1 MLPRPAPRVTL
12 QVDALRVEVYVS
24 RAEMGLAAAHDAL
37 AILETAQHNHIAP
50 RAIFAAAPS
59 QNELL
64 AGLRE
69 GRRVHWPTVHAFH
82 MDEYLGLPGDAP
94 QSFGRFLRERLFG
107 RLPFGSVAYL
117 DGQAQD
123 AVDEC
128 ARYAALLRAAP
139 IDLVCAGIGENG
151 HMAFNDPPVADFADP
166 EGVKVVELDAICRQQ
181 QVNDGAF
188 AALEQVPT
196 HAMTLTM
203 PSLLAARRIVCVVP
217 GPTKAAAVRTAL
229 SDPISTAC
237 PASILRRHAGAV
249 LYLDHASAARVL

>member
-1 MLPRPAPRVTL
+1 
-12 QVDALRVEVYVS
+12 
-24 RAEMGLAAAHDAL
+24 
-37 AILETAQHNHIAP
+37 
-50 RAIFAAAPS
+50 
-59 QNELL
+59 
-64 AGLRE
+64 
-69 GRRVHWPTVHAFH
+69 
-82 MDEYLGLPGDAP
+82 
-94 QSFGRFLRERLFG
+94 
-107 RLPFGSVAYL
+107 
-117 DGQAQD
+117 
-123 AVDEC
+123 
-128 ARYAALLRAAP
+128 
-139 IDLVCAGIGENG
+139 
-151 HMAFNDPPVADFADP
+151 MAFNDPPVADFADP

-217 GPTKAAAVRTAL
+217 GPTKAAAVCTAL